1 MSDAESQLRGPGDL
15 LRRIDAALRVTSGDE
30 LDAIVGELSSRVQR
44 LEQELR
50 AVRGVL
56 EAADAATERADA
68 S

>member
-30 LDAIVGELSSRVQR
+30 LDAIVRELSTRVQR
-44 LEQELR
+44 LAQELR
-50 AVRGVL
+50 AVRGEL
-56 EAADAATERADA
+56 EAAEAASGHADA